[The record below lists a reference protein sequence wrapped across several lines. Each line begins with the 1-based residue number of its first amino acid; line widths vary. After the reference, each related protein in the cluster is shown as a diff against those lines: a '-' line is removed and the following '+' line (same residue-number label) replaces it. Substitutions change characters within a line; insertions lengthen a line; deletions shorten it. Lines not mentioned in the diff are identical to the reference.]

1 MTIGMPTKAGRVLN
15 LNTGYHIPC
24 PHLPQ
29 HRFEGHGPQSC
40 GENLASLPKCE
51 ALGEKKRLGFLS
63 SLRILLSQLHV
74 FALILQVFVCMSMQI
89 MKATLKRRRY
99 GVSGA
104 CWNGNTENL
113 YVSRFGFSLISRAA
127 SQ

>member
-1 MTIGMPTKAGRVLN
+1 MTIGMPNKAGRVLN

-51 ALGEKKRLGFLS
+51 ALGERKRLGFLS
-63 SLRILLSQLHV
+63 ILMIVLSQLHV
-74 FALILQVFVCMSMQI
+74 FTLILQ
-89 MKATLKRRRY
+89 Y
-99 GVSGA
+99 
-104 CWNGNTENL
+104 L
-113 YVSRFGFSLISRAA
+113 YVDANNEGQLKTQALQ
-127 SQ
+127 SQWRVLEQ